1 MKPYLFILL
10 FFIAQSSIAQEY
22 FTVEDWNFRIKKVS
36 DPFVFQD
43 ENYNFTASFDL
54 EDKDMLLVEVYPKD
68 RDCSFDS
75 LCLHNEMERVILDIK
90 NQDRRRFDPLKMIKS
105 TPRIKNGFNG
115 IHTIFSGGGENA
127 IIDIYVTEGFV
138 YALSLTTKNDPSKYI
153 EELNSFEFLRE
164 LKEHGKRSKEF
175 QEKKDAI
182 RN

>member
-68 RDCSFDS
+68 RYCSLYS
-75 LCLHNEMERVILDIK
+75 LCMHN
-90 NQDRRRFDPLKMIKS
+90 
-105 TPRIKNGFNG
+105 
-115 IHTIFSGGGENA
+115 
-127 IIDIYVTEGFV
+127 
-138 YALSLTTKNDPSKYI
+138 
-153 EELNSFEFLRE
+153 
-164 LKEHGKRSKEF
+164 
-175 QEKKDAI
+175 
-182 RN
+182 